1 MSSTTSQRPF
11 EGQTVIVT
19 GASRGVGA
27 GLAVR
32 LGELGAGV
40 ACVARATDSARFK
53 LPGTVDETAAAV
65 DEAGGD
71 GLAVPC
77 DLSRPDQIE
86 AMVETVA
93 NHFGRIDALVNNA
106 AVTFVGDLD
115 IELKRYELTMAI
127 NTTAPLLATRL
138 CRPYLAERGG
148 RIVNVSSAA
157 GLAYFPSL
165 MAYGMSKTALEHLTV
180 SSAAILADDGIAVN
194 CFRIDTAVASEGFVM
209 NAPDADH
216 STWADTS
223 VSAEGI
229 VWMLQQPTSYTG
241 KLESM
246 VGMAQR
252 EGIMAEIAHKT
263 SSNAPSASQWSIDRA
278 RGIV

>member
-1 MSSTTSQRPF
+1 MSQEQPF
-11 EGQTVIVT
+11 ANQAVIVT
-19 GASRGVGA
+19 GASRGVGRA
-27 GLAVR
+27 LAIR

-40 ACVARATDSARFK
+40 ACVARATDEARFK
-53 LPGTVDETAAAV
+53 LPGTVDETATAV
-65 DEAGGD
+65 TEAGGH

-86 AMVETVA
+86 AMVNAVV

-106 AVTFVGDLD
+106 AVSFDGDMD
-115 IELKRYELTMAI
+115 IELKRYELTFAI
-127 NTTAPLLATRL
+127 NTTAPFLTTRL
-138 CRPYLAERGG
+138 CRPYLAEAKG
-148 RIVNVSSAA
+148 RIINVSSAA
-157 GLAYFPSL
+157 GLAFFSPMMS
-165 MAYGMSKTALEHLTV
+165 YGMSKAALEHLTV

-223 VSAEGI
+223 VAAEGM

-241 KLESM
+241 RLESM

-252 EGIMAEIAHKT
+252 EGIMAEIADKN
-263 SSNAPSASQWSIDRA
+263 SSNSPSTSQWSIDRG
-278 RGIV
+278 RGLA